1 MKPQPWRMRREL
13 LGTGIP
19 WKRIQTAWDLDEET
33 ARLAWMRGVDDP
45 SELAWRL
52 EPNWESTFEPYDFD
66 DMGKAVARINAAIA
80 GREKITVYGDYDVD
94 GVTAT
99 ALMVRVLE
107 RLGADV
113 DFFIPNR
120 FNDGYGL
127 HLDCIRELIQTRS
140 PKLMISVDCGI
151 RSIEEV
157 AASNELG
164 MEWVITDHHSPD
176 QELPK
181 AVALLH
187 PNLGTQ
193 PNKHLA
199 GVGVAFKLAQ
209 CLLNAVP
216 TPKGSEQALMDA
228 LLKLVAIGTIA
239 DLVPLTQ
246 ENALLVRRG
255 LNAMGGANSPGLALL
270 LKAAQCE
277 NCVTASAIA
286 YGVAP
291 RINAVGRMGGAEDA
305 VKLLLARDIN
315 EAGRLME
322 RVESLNRERR
332 DCQRELSRILPPA
345 EDGVF
350 DLVIEPTAH
359 KGVIGI
365 VASQRMKDCG
375 RPSGVCTVINGVAHC
390 SLRAPEPYD
399 LSEMLTMARPFL
411 RTGGGHR
418 AAAGITFDLS
428 RLNFVKGT
436 FTKVIESQASTGR
449 FSAIEVD
456 GKGIGWVPN
465 RQALDKLE
473 PYGQGWPC
481 VSTLVQGHMNG
492 VPDCFGEGHWRL
504 KLKELAQPITW
515 FFAHE
520 KYSDIIPEDGLA
532 LNLAVSPQDHIRWGR
547 TWRVDA
553 LLDSETT
560 S

>member
-13 LGTGIP
+13 LGTDIP
-19 WKRIQTAWDLDEET
+19 WKHIQTAWDLDEGT

-45 SELAWRL
+45 SELAWRI
-52 EPNWESTFEPYDFD
+52 EPNWESTFEPYNFD
-66 DMGKAVARINAAIA
+66 DMGKAVARIKSAITA
-80 GREKITVYGDYDVD
+80 REKITVYGDYDVD

-99 ALMVRVLE
+99 ALLVRVLE

-113 DFFIPNR
+113 NFFIPNR

-127 HLDCIRELIQTRS
+127 HLDCIRELAQTRS
-140 PKLMISVDCGI
+140 PKLLISVDCGI

-157 AASNELG
+157 AASSELG

-176 QELPK
+176 QELPR
-181 AVALLH
+181 AVAIIH
-187 PNLGTQ
+187 PYLGTQ
-193 PNKHLA
+193 PNRHLA

-209 CLLNAVP
+209 CLLNVAP
-216 TPKGSEQALMDA
+216 TPKGNERALLDG

-246 ENALLVRRG
+246 ENALFVRRG
-255 LNAMGGANSPGLALL
+255 LNAMSGANSPGLTLL

-277 NCVTASAIA
+277 SNVTASAIA

-291 RINAVGRMGGAEDA
+291 RLNAVGRMGGAEDA
-305 VKLLLARDIN
+305 VKLLLARDVHD
-315 EAGRLME
+315 AGQLME
-322 RVESLNRERR
+322 RVEFLNKERR
-332 DCQRELSRILPPA
+332 DCQRELARILPPT
-345 EDGVF
+345 EDGAF

-375 RPSGVCTVINGVAHC
+375 RPSAVCTVIDGVAHC

-411 RTGGGHR
+411 KSGGGHR

-428 RLNFVKGT
+428 LLNFVKGT
-436 FTKVIESQASTGR
+436 FTKAIKSQALTGR
-449 FSAIEVD
+449 ISAIEVD
-456 GKGIGWVPN
+456 GKGIGWIPN
-465 RQALDKLE
+465 RQALNKLE
-473 PYGQGWPC
+473 PYGQAWPY

-492 VPDCFGEGHWRL
+492 VPECFGEGHWRL
-504 KLKELAQPITW
+504 KLKEMPQSFTW
-515 FFAHE
+515 FFARE
-520 KYSDIIPEDGLA
+520 KFSDITPADGLE
-532 LNLAVSPQDHIRWGR
+532 LNLAISPQDHIRWGR
-547 TWRVDA
+547 SWRVES
-553 LLDSETT
+553 LLYSAT
-560 S
+560 SS

>member
-1 MKPQPWRMRREL
+1 MKPQSWRMRREL
-13 LGTGIP
+13 LGTDIP
-19 WKRIQTAWDLDEET
+19 WKRIQTAWDLDEGA

-52 EPNWESTFEPYDFD
+52 EPSWQSTFDPYDFD
-66 DMGKAVARINAAIA
+66 DMGKAVARINKAIA

-113 DFFIPNR
+113 NFFIPNR

-127 HLDCIRELIQTRS
+127 HLDCIRELVQTRS
-140 PKLMISVDCGI
+140 PKLLISVDCGV

-164 MEWVITDHHSPD
+164 MEWVITDHHTPD

-181 AVALLH
+181 AVAVLH
-187 PNLGTQ
+187 PHFGTQ
-193 PNKHLA
+193 SNKHLA

-216 TPKGSEQALMDA
+216 VPKGNELA
-228 LLKLVAIGTIA
+228 LLDGLMKLVAIGTIA

-255 LNAMGGANSPGLALL
+255 LNAISGANSPGLTLL

-277 NCVTASAIA
+277 KNVTASEIA

-291 RINAVGRMGGAEDA
+291 RLNAVGRMGGAEDA
-305 VKLLLARDIN
+305 VKLLLARDVH
-315 EAGRLME
+315 EAGQLME
-322 RVESLNRERR
+322 RVEFLNKERR
-332 DCQRELSRILPPA
+332 DCQRELARILPPA
-345 EDGVF
+345 KDDEF
-350 DLVIEPTAH
+350 DLVIDPRAH

-375 RPSGVCTVINGVAHC
+375 RPSGVCTVIDGVAHC

-399 LSEMLTMARPFL
+399 LSEILTMARPFL
-411 RTGGGHR
+411 KSGGGHR

-428 RLNFVKGT
+428 LLNFVKGT
-436 FTKVIESQASTGR
+436 FTNAFKSQASISR
-449 FSAIEVD
+449 ISAIEVD
-456 GKGIGWVPN
+456 GKGVDWIPN
-465 RQALDKLE
+465 RQALNKLE
-473 PYGQGWPC
+473 PYGQAWPY
-481 VSTLVQGHMNG
+481 VSAIVQGHING

-504 KLKELAQPITW
+504 KLKEMTQPLTW
-515 FFAHE
+515 FFARE
-520 KYSDIIPEDGLA
+520 KFSDEIPKDGVA

-547 TWRVDA
+547 SWRVDA